1 MGIKDLVM
9 SLPDN
14 GLVRITLNQTHQG
27 QQVRNV
33 FWYRAEDAVG
43 GDAALGIGQTFWE
56 VVRTA
61 WRAFTPATTLLTFDS
76 VDVRYMDG
84 DLDYAVYTIP
94 EAERQGTRTAGT
106 AQLMPVFI
114 AANITLNPANRQ
126 VRPASKRIGGLLE
139 TDNNANAIELGTRSL
154 LGALGT
160 AFTATLASGGF
171 IDFLTPVVVGM
182 PNANRPTR
190 LLIPIVSHQ
199 VGRNVTTQNSR
210 KVGRGI

>member
-1 MGIKDLVM
+1 MA
-9 SLPDN
+9 LPDG

-43 GDAALGIGQTFWE
+43 GDAALGVGQTFWE

-61 WRAFTPATTLLTFDS
+61 WRNFTPNTALLTFDA

-84 DLDYAVYTIP
+84 DLDYATYTIP
-94 EAERQGTRTAGT
+94 EAERQGLRNVGS

-126 VRPASKRIGGLLE
+126 VRPASKRIGGLVE
-139 TDNNANAIELGTRSL
+139 TDNNANQIEAGTRAL

-160 AFTATLASGGF
+160 AFTTTLASGGF

-190 LLIPIVSHQ
+190 LLIPIVSQQ

>member
-1 MGIKDLVM
+1 MA
-9 SLPDN
+9 LPDG
-14 GLVRITLNQTHQG
+14 GLIRITLNQTHQG

-43 GDAALGIGQTFWE
+43 GDAALGVGQTFWE

-61 WRAFTPATTLLTFDS
+61 WRNFTPNSPLLTFDA

-84 DLDYAVYTIP
+84 DLDYATYTIP
-94 EAERQGTRTAGT
+94 EAERQGSRNVGS
-106 AQLMPVFI
+106 AQLMPVFV

-126 VRPASKRIGGLLE
+126 VRPASKRIGGLVE
-139 TDNNANAIELGTRSL
+139 TDNNANQIEAGTRAL

-160 AFTATLASGGF
+160 AFTTTLASGGF

-190 LLIPIVSHQ
+190 LLIPIVSQQ